1 MFIETTLACNVCA
14 LVLVVLLVL
23 VVVLYLDIGPA
34 DGRATSSEPRSAH
47 AQLYPY
53 EWQQQQH
60 KSLTNSLADAK
71 IPLAAAVKQVGKLLS
86 LQRIAHHLAS

>member
-1 MFIETTLACNVCA
+1 M
-14 LVLVVLLVL
+14 LLVL

-47 AQLYPY
+47 AQLYPN
-53 EWQQQQH
+53 EWQQQQQH

-71 IPLAAAVKQVGKLLS
+71 IPLAAAAAAVEQVGKLLS